1 MSHECNLPMD
11 GEGKLYHIDCATGD
25 IAPYI
30 LACANPER
38 SHVMAEFLDS
48 RELKGKNR
56 EYVVYTG
63 FYRKIPVSI
72 MGTGIGG
79 PATAIAVVEAAQC
92 QHNATFIRV
101 GTSGAIQPQIAPGDL
116 IITDKCLREEN
127 TSHYYADPL
136 IEVRSNPDVMEALKR
151 AAQELGF
158 SHHIGATCTTSDFYA
173 GQARQIDGFP
183 VRDPEKIERLR
194 ALGVLNFEMEMS
206 VFLTLAAVSTYRL
219 RAGGLTVA
227 FCNRIDGSWCD
238 LEEFEARAIKTAFRA
253 VEILFSMDCHNESQ
267 KLAGDRRS

>member
-1 MSHECNLPMD
+1 MSHECNLPTD
-11 GEGKLYHIDCATGD
+11 SQGKFYHIDCAQGD

-63 FYRKIPVSI
+63 FYRKIPLSI

-79 PATAIAVVEAAQC
+79 PATAIAIVEAAQC

-101 GTSGAIQPQIAPGDL
+101 GTSGAIQPHIAPGDL
-116 IITDKCLREEN
+116 IITDKCIRDEN
-127 TSHYYADPL
+127 TSHYYAEPS
-136 IEVRSNPDVMEALKR
+136 IEARSNSEVLEALIR

-158 SHHIGATCTTSDFYA
+158 SHHVGTTCTTSDFYA

-183 VRDPEKIERLR
+183 SREPEKIDRLR
-194 ALGVLNFEMEMS
+194 ALGALNLEMEMS
-206 VFLTLAAVSTYRL
+206 IFLTLAAVSTYRL

-227 FCNRIDGSWCD
+227 LCNRINGSWSD
-238 LEEFEARAIKTAFRA
+238 SEEFEARAIKTAFRA
-253 VEILFSMDCHNESQ
+253 VEILFSMDCHNDSHKQ
-267 KLAGDRRS
+267 TGK